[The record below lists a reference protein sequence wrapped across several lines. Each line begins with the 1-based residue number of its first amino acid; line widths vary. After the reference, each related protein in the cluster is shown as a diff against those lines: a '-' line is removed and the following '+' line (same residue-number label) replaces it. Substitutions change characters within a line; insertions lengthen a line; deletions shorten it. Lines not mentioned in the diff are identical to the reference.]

1 MKNMKKNVLLIPF
14 VAVLTLLVV
23 SMASAGLADDMYTKF
38 NGVTLSNGSTMVGNV
53 DDVVPFRVTFDAAA
67 DASDVR
73 IKVYMEGHRDDVSVR
88 TDRFDIEAGVT
99 YTKLLSLRLPSDSD
113 DLSESYT
120 LYVEV
125 VNKNDRSEA
134 EYTVSMQ
141 RESYTLEVLSV
152 DYNSRV
158 EAGDV
163 FPVSVVVKNTGYNR
177 MDDTYVVVS
186 IPALGASARGYVG
199 DLIVTSEDEDN
210 EDKEDSINKIVTL
223 MVPADVASGVYEMEV
238 VVYNDDAKTIT
249 GNLIAIDGIDSDDTT
264 EVLDAE
270 DNSSVSTPVVALTV
284 ILVIV
289 FVVLLAVLV
298 ILLTK
303 KGKSIDEVETSYY

>member
-1 MKNMKKNVLLIPF
+1 MKKNVLLIPF
-14 VAVLTLLVV
+14 VAVLTLLIV
-23 SMASAGLADDMYTKF
+23 SMASAVLTDNVNTKF
-38 NGVTLSNGSTMVGNV
+38 NGVALSNTTTMVGNV
-53 DDVVPFRVTFDAAA
+53 GDVVPLRITFDATA

-88 TDRFDIEAGVT
+88 TDRFNIENGTT
-99 YTKLLSLRLPSDSD
+99 YTKLLSLGLPSDAD

-125 VNKNDRSEA
+125 VSANDRVTE

-152 DYNSRV
+152 DYTSRV

-177 MDDTYVVVS
+177 MDDAYVVVS
-186 IPALGASARGYVG
+186 IPALSISARGYVG
-199 DLIVTSEDEDN
+199 DLVVTSEDEDN
-210 EDKEDSINKIVTL
+210 DDKEDSMSKIVAL
-223 MVPADVASGVYEMEV
+223 MIPSNAVSGVYEMEIA
-238 VVYNDDAKTIT
+238 VYNDDAKTVT
-249 GNLIAIDGIDSDDTT
+249 GSLIAINGIDSEDTT
-264 EVLDAE
+264 EVLDA
-270 DNSSVSTPVVALTV
+270 DANASASTPVVALTV

>member
-1 MKNMKKNVLLIPF
+1 MKKNVLLIPF
-14 VAVLTLLVV
+14 VAILTLLVV
-23 SMASAGLADDMYTKF
+23 SMASAALTTGIDTKF
-38 NGVTLSNGSTMVGNV
+38 NGVILSGNTMVGNV
-53 DDVVPFRVTFDAAA
+53 GDVVPLRVTFDAAA

-88 TDRFDIEAGVT
+88 TSRFDIEEGVT
-99 YTKLLSLRLPSDSD
+99 YTKLLSLELPSDAD

-125 VNKNDRSEA
+125 VSSNDRFSKT
-134 EYTVSMQ
+134 YTVSMQ

-163 FPVSVVVKNTGYNR
+163 IPVSIVVKNTGYNR

-186 IPALGASARGYVG
+186 IPALGVSARGYVG
-199 DLIVTSEDEDN
+199 DLVSTNEDLDN
-210 EDKEDSINKIVTL
+210 DDKEDSMNKIVSL
-223 MVPADVASGVYEMEV
+223 MIPADVVSGVYEMEV
-238 VVYNDDAKTIT
+238 VVYNNDAETIT
-249 GNLIAIDGIDSDDTT
+249 GNLIAIDGVESDDTT
-264 EVLDAE
+264 EVLDVE
-270 DNSSVSTPVVALTV
+270 DNSSTSTPVVALTV